1 MINKRTIGLVLLT
14 AIWCVLCA
22 CAGREGSG
30 TRAENAIRIACVGD
44 SITFGYGIEGRE
56 KNSYPAQLAGLL
68 GDRWQVRNFG
78 VNGATVLERGS
89 RPYRQQRAF
98 IDALGF
104 RPHIVIIALGTN
116 DSWPGNWQHKD
127 EFVRDYV
134 ALIRSFQGLD
144 SKPRIWLCYPPPV
157 FPGPLRDADRVIR
170 EEIIPRID
178 ETARATGFPVID
190 FHTPLRDAG
199 KMFPDAL
206 HPDARGARVMAETVY
221 TAITG
226 LKPPAR

>member
-1 MINKRTIGLVLLT
+1 MIKKRIIGIVLL
-14 AIWCVLCA
+14 AAAWCVLCA

-30 TRAENAIRIACVGD
+30 ARAENAIRVACVGD
-44 SITFGYGIEGRE
+44 SITFGAGIEGRE
-56 KNSYPAQLAGLL
+56 KNSYPAQLAGML

-78 VNGATVLERGS
+78 VNGATVLGNGS

-98 IDALGF
+98 IDVLGF
-104 RPHIVIIALGTN
+104 RPQIVIIALGTN
-116 DSWPGNWQHKD
+116 DSWPGTWRRKD
-127 EFVRDYV
+127 DFVRDYV
-134 ALIRSFQGLD
+134 ALIRSFQTLD
-144 SKPRIWLCYPPPV
+144 SKPRIWLCYPPPL
-157 FPGPLRDADRVIR
+157 FPERFGDADRVIR

-178 ETARATGFPVID
+178 EAARTTGLPVID
-190 FHTPLRDAG
+190 FHTSLRDAG

-226 LKPPAR
+226 QKPPAR